1 MKCTKPLLVTLV
13 VATLLSGCGGETDPV
28 TQSDQTEPTP
38 MTQGVSDN
46 EIVIGSHTD
55 LSGPVAIWG
64 VGSINGARMR
74 FEEIN
79 EAGGIH
85 GRQIRFVVEDTQYQI
100 PRAIQAANKLINRD
114 KVFAMLLALGT
125 PTNNAVLTQQ
135 LKSGIP
141 NMFPLTGARSMVEPL
156 HDLKFAQRG
165 IYYDEIRAGVKY
177 FLEAGKARPCVIY
190 QDTDYGQ
197 EILEGA
203 IDQLSEMGQELVGRS
218 AHKPTESEFTASI
231 IRLRNAE
238 CDVVFMGTIHRD
250 TILILETA
258 RKMNFDVVFVG
269 NNAAYG
275 QVIAEQESGSGEG
288 YHAFVHMAKLYRED
302 GLSEEVLEWWNRY
315 EARFGVEPGIPAME
329 GYRAADLLAVA
340 IEKAG
345 LDITQENF
353 LNAVVGITDYT
364 DIFGYRVQFGPG
376 DHSGVSES
384 VLSVVEN
391 GRWKTLA
398 TAISY

>member
-1 MKCTKPLLVTLV
+1 MKCTNKALLLTSLF
-13 VATLLSGCGGETDPV
+13 ALASCGGDSTLETSAV
-28 TQSDQTEPTP
+28 SEA
-38 MTQGVSDN
+38 TQGVSDS
-46 EIVIGSHTD
+46 EIILGSHTD

-74 FEEIN
+74 FEEAN
-79 EAGGIH
+79 EAGGVN
-85 GRQIRFVVEDTQYQI
+85 GRQIKFVVEDTQYQI

-114 KVFAMLLALGT
+114 KVFAMVLALGT

-135 LKSGIP
+135 LKAGIP
-141 NMFPLTGARSMVEPL
+141 NMFPLTGARSMVEPY

-177 FLEAGKARPCVIY
+177 FLEEMGKEKPCVIY

-203 IDQLSEMGQELVGRS
+203 EDQLKEMGQALVGVS

-231 IRLRNAE
+231 IRLRNAQ

-250 TILILETA
+250 TILILEAA
-258 RKMNFDVVFVG
+258 RKMKFDVVFVG

-288 YHAFVHMAKLYRED
+288 YHAFVHMAKLYKED
-302 GLSEEVLEWWNRY
+302 GLSDKVERWWDRY
-315 EARFGVEPGIPAME
+315 EARFNVEPGIPAME
-329 GYRAADLLAVA
+329 GYRAADLVVTALENAGPDLD
-340 IEKAG
+340 KAG
-345 LDITQENF
+345 F
-353 LNAVVGITDYT
+353 LAATEAITDYQ
-364 DIFGYRVQFGPG
+364 DIFGYQIQFGPG
-376 DHSGVSES
+376 DHKGVSES
-384 VLSVVEN
+384 LLSVVEN
-391 GRWKTLA
+391 GKWKTLA